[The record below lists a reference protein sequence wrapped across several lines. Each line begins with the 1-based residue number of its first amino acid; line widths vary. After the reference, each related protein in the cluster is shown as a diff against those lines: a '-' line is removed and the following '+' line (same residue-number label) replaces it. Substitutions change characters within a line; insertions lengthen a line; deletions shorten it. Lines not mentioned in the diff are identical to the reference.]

1 MTIICHVPEKSLE
14 FLTSFSKTHL
24 LGVEGGI
31 SDLRCFNDAS
41 DVMMGGAAQY
51 CQGSARDLQKRQ
63 FVDFKAR
70 VGEVTCN
77 KVDDDDD
84 FRLLTFRL
92 AGNRGFKLDSE
103 LLIRCCR
110 AGRRGSYP
118 LLIRNI
124 CLFTFILHSTPQPA
138 LWVPSCIIS
147 EKKGSECEEDRMNS
161 VRKRKLYRVFIRAL
175 LNSSLENKLTPW

>member
-1 MTIICHVPEKSLE
+1 LE
-14 FLTSFSKTHL
+14 FLTSFSKTLL

-51 CQGSARDLQKRQ
+51 CQGSARDLGGFPELQKRQ

-161 VRKRKLYRVFIRAL
+161 VRKRNCTGCSYGHFLTAL
-175 LNSSLENKLTPW
+175 WKTN